1 MGTGIYNIVKAKIT
15 TEDLGTL
22 KTQANKMKEATKD
35 EPGTLIY
42 DFFINEEKRE
52 VLIVEKYANSEAFMV
67 HIKRFIQPEYIPTIL
82 TMQEITSVEMPGKI
96 TKEMEQF
103 FAEGGWSYNAYPL
116 NV

>member
-1 MGTGIYNIVKAKIT
+1 MGTGIFNIVKAKIT
-15 TEDLGTL
+15 IEDLGTF

-52 VLIVEKYANSEAFMV
+52 VLIVEKYANSEAFMA
-67 HIKRFIQPEYIPTIL
+67 HMKKFIQPEYIPTIL
-82 TMQEITSVEMPGKI
+82 TMQEITSVEMPGTI

-103 FAEGGWSYNAYPL
+103 FTDGGWSYNAYPL
-116 NV
+116 NI